1 MEKACVFKKKW
12 IDELDATAFMVSING
27 IKRHNG
33 DLK

>member
-1 MEKACVFKKKW
+1 MRIQKKW